1 MSMDKRKVNT
11 SQIQMQCNNLK
22 NEGKKK
28 SMKQA
33 FQTSDLS
40 DAIIQTDNRDRQK
53 PEIHSPA
60 HHHSS
65 WYPFHFA

>member
-1 MSMDKRKVNT
+1 MK
-11 SQIQMQCNNLK
+11 
-22 NEGKKK
+22 EKK

-40 DAIIQTDNRDRQK
+40 DAFIQTDNRDRQK

>member
-1 MSMDKRKVNT
+1 
-11 SQIQMQCNNLK
+11 
-22 NEGKKK
+22 
-28 SMKQA
+28 MKQA

-40 DAIIQTDNRDRQK
+40 DAFIQTDNRDRQK

-65 WYPFHFA
+65 WYPFYFAKGDQLTEYTKHLVKSIHKAFSW

>member
-1 MSMDKRKVNT
+1 
-11 SQIQMQCNNLK
+11 MQCNNLK